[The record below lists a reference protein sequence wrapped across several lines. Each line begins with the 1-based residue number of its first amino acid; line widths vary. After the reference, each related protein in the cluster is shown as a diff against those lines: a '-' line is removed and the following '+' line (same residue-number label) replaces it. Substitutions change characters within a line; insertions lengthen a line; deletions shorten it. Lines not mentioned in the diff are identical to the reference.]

1 MTVFSRWWTPFG
13 VIGGGGHS
21 DDFVADIPPPA
32 ELLTLPG
39 VVWGIDL
46 LLDLIGEDICG
57 VGPAKGGVLQR
68 QTPPFAA
75 LFFSHFFDTNTERV
89 AGRIRYAPGLAN
101 IMLPHHLGTI
111 IRNGLV
117 TGGVFCATNPPFVV
131 AFFPRQFDRPFVVLR
146 RTDERAG

>member
-75 LFFSHFFDTNTERV
+75 LFFSLTFLTRSPPEWAR
-89 AGRIRYAPGLAN
+89 APPQGSGFG
-101 IMLPHHLGTI
+101 PRHLLISSEHDNPRTAWHGK
-111 IRNGLV
+111 R
-117 TGGVFCATNPPFVV
+117 FWRHKPPFC
-131 AFFPRQFDRPFVVLR
+131 R
-146 RTDERAG
+146 RIFSPTV